1 MIDPA
6 IDMREKARKSPQ
18 IGVIPNQGI

>member
-6 IDMREKARKSPQ
+6 IDMKEKARKSPK
-18 IGVIPNQGI
+18 IGVVPNQGI